1 MTADFHEVVLTIAQ
15 WSVFSLELLGIGII
29 MLFSLYAS
37 FYNLYL
43 LVKKGASEE
52 LFHSYRLQLARGI
65 LLGLEFLVA
74 ADIIKTVAVE
84 FTFSSVGM
92 LAIIVL
98 IRTFLSFAIE
108 MEMSGCRPW
117 QKTTKIIG
125 QQK

>member
-1 MTADFHEVVLTIAQ
+1 MTLDFYTLVTTVAQ
-15 WSVFSLELLGIGII
+15 WSVFALELLGIGII
-29 MLFSLYAS
+29 MLFSLYAT

-43 LVKKGASEE
+43 LITKGASEE

-84 FTFSSVGM
+84 LTFSSVGM
-92 LAIIVL
+92 LAVIVL

-108 MEMSGCRPW
+108 IEMSGYRPW
-117 QKTTKIIG
+117 QKTTKIIR
-125 QQK
+125 QQE

>member
-1 MTADFHEVVLTIAQ
+1 MTGDFYEIVLTIAQ
-15 WSVFSLELLGIGII
+15 WSVLTLELLGIGII
-29 MLFSLYAS
+29 MLFSFYAT

-43 LVKKGASEE
+43 LVTKGTSEE

-108 MEMSGCRPW
+108 MEMTGCRPW
-117 QKTTKIIG
+117 QK

>member
-1 MTADFHEVVLTIAQ
+1 MTAGFYDIVLTVAQ
-15 WSVFSLELLGIGII
+15 WSIFTLELLGIGII
-29 MLFSLYAS
+29 MLFSLYAT
-37 FYNLYL
+37 FYSLNL

-84 FTFSSVGM
+84 LTFSSVGM
-92 LAIIVL
+92 LAVIVL

-108 MEMSGCRPW
+108 MEMTGCRPW
-117 QKTTKIIG
+117 QK

>member
-1 MTADFHEVVLTIAQ
+1 MTATFYEIVLTVAQ
-15 WSVFSLELLGIGII
+15 WSVYTLELVGIGII
-29 MLFSLYAS
+29 MLFSFSAT

-84 FTFSSVGM
+84 FTFSSVGL

-108 MEMSGCRPW
+108 MEMTGCRPW
-117 QKTTKIIG
+117 QK

>member
-1 MTADFHEVVLTIAQ
+1 MTDSFYEVVLTVAQ
-15 WSVFSLELLGIGII
+15 WSVYTLELVGIGII
-29 MLFSLYAS
+29 MLFSLYAT
-37 FYNLYL
+37 FYNIYL
-43 LVKKGASEE
+43 LAKNGASEE

-108 MEMSGCRPW
+108 MEMTGCRPW
-117 QKTTKIIG
+117 QK

>member
-1 MTADFHEVVLTIAQ
+1 VLTVAQ
-15 WSVFSLELLGIGII
+15 WSVYTLELAGIGII
-29 MLFSLYAS
+29 MLFSFYATIN
-37 FYNLYL
+37 NLYL
-43 LVKKGASEE
+43 LAKKGASEE

-84 FTFSSVGM
+84 FTFSSVGL
-92 LAIIVL
+92 LALIVL

-108 MEMSGCRPW
+108 MEMTGCRPW
-117 QKTTKIIG
+117 QK

>member
-1 MTADFHEVVLTIAQ
+1 MTADFHAFVATIAQ
-15 WSVFSLELLGIGII
+15 WSISTLELVGIGII
-29 MLFSLYAS
+29 MLFSVYATLH
-37 FYNLYL
+37 NLFL
-43 LVKKGASEE
+43 LIKKGATEE
-52 LFHSYRLQLARGI
+52 LFHRYRLQLARGI

-84 FTFSSVGM
+84 LTFSGVGM
-92 LAIIVL
+92 LAVIVL

-117 QKTTKIIG
+117 QK

>member
-1 MTADFHEVVLTIAQ
+1 MTADFYVIVTTIAQ
-15 WSVFSLELLGIGII
+15 WSILTLELLGIGTI
-29 MLFSLYAS
+29 MLFSFYAT

-43 LVKKGASEE
+43 LAKRGASEE

-84 FTFSSVGM
+84 LTFASVGM

-108 MEMSGCRPW
+108 MEMSGFRPW
-117 QKTTKIIG
+117 QK